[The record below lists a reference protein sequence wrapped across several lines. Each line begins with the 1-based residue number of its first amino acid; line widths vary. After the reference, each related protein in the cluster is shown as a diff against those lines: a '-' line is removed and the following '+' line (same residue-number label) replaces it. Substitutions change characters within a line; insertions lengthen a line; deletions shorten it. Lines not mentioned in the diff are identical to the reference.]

1 MKSVNPATG
10 EIIQEYKTLSSEEA
24 FEEVKKSRKAFEQ
37 WKNEPFNE
45 RLKFVKKVGELLRKN
60 SRKYAE
66 TMTSEMGKPIKQA
79 IAEAEKCAWVCDYY
93 CENAEK
99 FLKDEPV
106 DTGAK
111 KSYITFHP
119 LGVILGIMP
128 WNFPFWQ
135 VIRFAIPAIIA
146 GNTCVLKHASNVPG
160 CALELE
166 NLFRESGFPNHV
178 FKTLLVSGKVASEI
192 VEQDLVEGVSLT
204 GSNAAG
210 EKIGEV
216 AGKHVKKLVLELG
229 GSDPF
234 IVLKDADLD
243 FACEFGVSARLQNN
257 GQSCIAAKRFIVHN
271 EVADNFRKKYVAL
284 LKAQKIGDPI
294 DELVTLGPLA
304 REDLLIDLENQVKQ
318 AIRHGGDLLTGGKK
332 IQTKGYFYE
341 PTLIEVKKDNPI
353 LQQELF
359 GPVALLV
366 VCENEEEML
375 EVANNTEY
383 GLGASVWGRDSEHAE
398 KFAQKVEA
406 GMVFVNSIVK
416 SDPRI
421 PFGGIKKSG
430 IGRELSHYGLKEFVN
445 IKTIVVTK

>member
-10 EIIQEYKTLSSEEA
+10 EIIKEYKTLSSEEA

-37 WKNEPFNE
+37 WKNEPLTE
-45 RLKFVKKVGELLRKN
+45 RLKFVKKAGELLRKN

-160 CALELE
+160 CALGLE
-166 NLFRESGFPNHV
+166 KLFREAGFPKHV
-178 FKTLLVSGKVASEI
+178 FKTLLISGTVASQLI
-192 VEQDLVEGVSLT
+192 EQDLVDGVSLT

-210 EKIGEV
+210 EKVGEV
-216 AGKHVKKLVLELG
+216 AGKRVKKLVLELG

-243 FACEFGVSARLQNN
+243 FTCEAGISARLQNN
-257 GQSCIAAKRFIVHN
+257 GQSCIAAKRFIVHK
-271 EVADNFRKKYVAL
+271 EIADAFRKKYISL

-294 DELVTLGPLA
+294 DESVTLGPLA

-318 AIRHGGDLLTGGKK
+318 AIQHGGDLLTGGIK
-332 IQTKGYFYE
+332 IQRKGYFYE

-383 GLGASVWGRDSEHAE
+383 GLGASVWGKNFEHAE

-416 SDPRI
+416 SDPRL